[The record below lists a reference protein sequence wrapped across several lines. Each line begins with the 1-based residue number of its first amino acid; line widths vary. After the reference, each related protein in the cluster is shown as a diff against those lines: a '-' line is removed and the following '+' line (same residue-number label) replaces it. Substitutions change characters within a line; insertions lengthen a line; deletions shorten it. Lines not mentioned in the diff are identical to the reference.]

1 MNHPRVKIVTEQA
14 DKGFYELVIAD
25 VQKQD
30 AGKYSCTAKNRF
42 GEASCEAT
50 VTVSDEK
57 MLYLP
62 EDFLEPGM
70 EPQFTWLR
78 DGKPFDPEE
87 RFKVLFKDNEDTLAL
102 VFQHV
107 KPEDAGLYTC
117 VAQTSTGNNPSFNH
131 FIGFLDSKRPCC
143 MTRPRHDLQVTNYA
157 PKNIFRS
164 L

>member
-1 MNHPRVKIVTEQA
+1 MNEDVILSWRIQVSRSNYFNYSYKDGVLIDANHPRVKIVTEQA
-14 DKGFYELVIAD
+14 DKGFYELVISD

-30 AGKYSCTAKNRF
+30 GGKYSCTAKNKF

-50 VTVSDEK
+50 VTVSDDK

-62 EDFLEPGM
+62 EGFLEPGM

-87 RFKVLFKDNEDTLAL
+87 RFKVLFQDNEDTLAL

-117 VAQTSTGNNPSFNH
+117 VAQTSTGICNH
-131 FIGFLDSKRPCC
+131 SIRIKL
-143 MTRPRHDLQVTNYA
+143 
-157 PKNIFRS
+157 
-164 L
+164 